1 MCIIIHASFETV
13 QLEIS
18 AFLCLLRFLF
28 VLTLLIYCNLINL
41 RPSHLQP
48 LRDLKCKEG
57 WVFTCVPTIR
67 VNWEV
72 FVRGTHGFGD
82 AYPKRAPKLLVGR
95 SQTLLSYA
103 VGGSIHTDN
112 CYVSIFIFC
121 SFNCL
126 CGCLST
132 DLSLANFSKKRK
144 HYFGQ
149 FFPYFY
155 HFSTLSPNHPC
166 YWGEIFSTMWKTP
179 FPSPLFPYPAFDN
192 SSFHFLK
199 TERFPAPSLLS
210 IYYYY
215 FIPTSPFPLANPA
228 KTFSNPAAHHQENGT
243 PLLTSLGER

>member
-149 FFPYFY
+149 FFHIFTTFPHPRQITPVIGAKSFPQCGKPRF
-155 HFSTLSPNHPC
+155 HHPC
-166 YWGEIFSTMWKTP
+166 
-179 FPSPLFPYPAFDN
+179 FP
-192 SSFHFLK
+192 
-199 TERFPAPSLLS
+199 
-210 IYYYY
+210 
-215 FIPTSPFPLANPA
+215 
-228 KTFSNPAAHHQENGT
+228 T
-243 PLLTSLGER
+243 PLLTIPDFIF